1 MDDKDLLALVHE
13 LVAEE
18 HELRDRLSHG
28 EISLEEEH
36 ARLGELERQLDE
48 CWDLLRER
56 RARRDAGLAPGEP
69 LLRESEG
76 ADFLT

>member
-18 HELRDRLSHG
+18 HELRERLGQG
-28 EISLEEEH
+28 EITLEEEH
-36 ARLGELERQLDE
+36 ARLAELEGQLDE

-56 RARRDAGLAPGEP
+56 RARREAGRTPGEP

-76 ADFLT
+76 ADFLA